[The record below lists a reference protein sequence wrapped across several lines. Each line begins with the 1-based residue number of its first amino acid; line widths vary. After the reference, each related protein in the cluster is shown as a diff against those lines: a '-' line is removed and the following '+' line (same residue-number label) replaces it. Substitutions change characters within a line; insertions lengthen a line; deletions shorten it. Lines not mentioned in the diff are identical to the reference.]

1 MKKTLLLTTVCAAL
15 TACGGGS
22 GGSNGGDNP
31 SPTPPTPT
39 TTCTLPT
46 IASTTTYYGVTPAG
60 DTGTWTFTQNGT
72 SLSVSNTVTAAFAQS
87 STSNTFTATA
97 TSNNCAYTTTN
108 SSIQGIATAFN
119 GDLAI
124 SASQNGNRPA
134 FLIANPTTTQAN
146 IAGTYNIVDFEKQV
160 GGTATSSYRQIVVD
174 TGGTTG
180 TIYKWNNGTRTAR
193 HQISLVPN
201 GQGFTLNIVPNATY
215 EDTVIEP
222 VGTAYFKVSGSS
234 KLVALAV
241 ADIDLQGGPQT
252 QTTGMW
258 LGSTDS
264 TTLPTGYYV
273 DNFYDES
280 AYTSAWTGGIT
291 ATSTTIT
298 PNSGSAITYQVNQP
312 QTGFIGLP
320 VESGMPVDAA
330 VSSALGFFAA
340 TTQYDSSVGPLN
352 TAAGGASVTFSVR
365 PQQ

>member
-72 SLSVSNTVTAAFAQS
+72 SLSVSNTVTAAFAQN

-97 TSNNCAYTTTN
+97 TSNNCAFTTT
-108 SSIQGIATAFN
+108 SAGIQGIATAFN
-119 GDLAI
+119 GDIAI
-124 SASQNGNRPA
+124 SASQNGNNPA
-134 FLIANPTTTQAN
+134 FLIANPTTTQSD
-146 IAGTYNIVDFEKQV
+146 IAGTYNIVGFEKDSVDPQ
-160 GGTATSSYRQIVVD
+160 ARSSYRQIVID
-174 TGGTTG
+174 AGGITG
-180 TIYKWNNGTRTAR
+180 TIYKWENGTKTAR
-193 HQISLVPN
+193 HALSFVQN
-201 GQGFTLNIVPNATY
+201 GNSFDLYIVPNAAY
-215 EDTVIEP
+215 PHDVREFI
-222 VGTAYFKVSGSS
+222 GTGYFKVNSTS
-234 KLVALAV
+234 KLLALAV
-241 ADIDLQGGPQT
+241 ADTDATVTPNVRTKGI
-252 QTTGMW
+252 M

-264 TTLPTGYYV
+264 TSFPVGYYV

-280 AYTSAWTGGIT
+280 VYTNAWTGGVDV
-291 ATSTTIT
+291 TSTTIK
-298 PNSGSAITYQVNQP
+298 PSGNSAITFQLNQP

-320 VESGMPVDAA
+320 VETGMPVDSLIASNIG
-330 VSSALGFFAA
+330 VFAA
-340 TTQYDSSVGPLN
+340 TTQYDSTVGPLN
-352 TAAGGASVTFSVR
+352 TVAGPGITFGVR